1 MSAHG
6 KSDVRSPQYGE
17 GKQALI
23 EATIR
28 IVSRGGLRSL
38 THRKVS
44 EEAGL
49 ANGLVRHYFGTLDNL
64 VKTAL
69 DQVVENSISSSD
81 LNNKPQN
88 VSEFASHLSQSVIQ
102 APDQQQFQYELV
114 IEATRNPDLAPA
126 ISELYEQYQS
136 ATKAALDSMGIEGG
150 VDLAYLINATLDG
163 LVIQQLSQQSSEKTD
178 RALGVLR
185 DILSVYKDS
194 Q

>member
-1 MSAHG
+1 MSAQD
-6 KSDVRSPQYGE
+6 KSDVKSPQYGE

-23 EATIR
+23 DATIR

-64 VKTAL
+64 VRTAL
-69 DQVVENSISSSD
+69 EQVVENSISSSE
-81 LNNKPQN
+81 LNNKPQD
-88 VSEFASHLSQSVIQ
+88 VSEFAAHLSQSVIQ
-102 APDQQQFQYELV
+102 APDQQHFQYELV
-114 IEATRNPDLAPA
+114 LEATRNPDLAPA

>member
-64 VKTAL
+64 VRTAL
-69 DQVVENSISSSD
+69 EQVVENSISSSE
-81 LNNKPQN
+81 LNNKPQD
-88 VSEFASHLSQSVIQ
+88 VSEFAAHLSQSVIQ

-114 IEATRNPDLAPA
+114 LEATRNPDLAPA